1 AADLSAGAAAAAELP
16 LTAAFEH
23 AALVLEGAAEVAGEA
38 LLPGTL
44 LYLAPGRAQLAITC
58 QAAARLLVIV
68 GVPFAEEVAAATD
81 DWNAGRRFGAVHGS
95 PSAPLRA
102 PALSGLN
109 LRA

>member
-1 AADLSAGAAAAAELP
+1 
-16 LTAAFEH
+16 
-23 AALVLEGAAEVAGEA
+23 LVLEGAAEVAGEP

-44 LYLAPGRAQLAITC
+44 LYLAPGRAQLAVTC
-58 QAAARLLVIV
+58 QAAARLLVIG
-68 GVPFAEEVAAATD
+68 GVPFAEEVLLWWNFVARNTEEMVAATD